1 MAREYVNVCTQK
13 SLMSPSTPKELAR
26 SYILYE
32 LQRRRLM
39 CSLTSMQK
47 LVSLR
52 CPETASVTKT
62 SPGDD
67 SQASFRRVM
76 TTCVATESR
85 GSPRYCDDIKRV
97 IFPRSIR
104 HREHWCHFQ
113 GDAEH
118 LTPWPRPYPAQKCTQ
133 RLNAKG
139 LLKVR
144 GGHVANA
151 HVKVMLCTPNIMSRK
166 RYKILTCYCKP
177 LTNISY
183 ILATRPLYFV
193 TLLKILQYIRW
204 VHLTLSIVTSFAIY
218 TVSQKTSHLWFAIT
232 LT

>member
-1 MAREYVNVCTQK
+1 MQIVNNYTYSNRDRGFILPHFVRFTFRGFSIPLTARAYVNVRTQK
-13 SLMSPSTPKELAR
+13 SLMSTPKESAR

-47 LVSLR
+47 LVSLPR
-52 CPETASVTKT
+52 PETASTTKT

-85 GSPRYCDDIKRV
+85 GSPQYCDDIERV

-113 GDAEH
+113 GDAGH
-118 LTPWPRPYPAQKCTQ
+118 LIPRPRPCTAV
-133 RLNAKG
+133 RNARNVSIGKW

-151 HVKVMLCTPNIMSRK
+151 HDVKVMLCRPNRPMSRNG
-166 RYKILTCYCKP
+166 YKIVTCYCKP
-177 LTNISY
+177 LINISY
-183 ILATRPLYFV
+183 ILATFV
-193 TLLKILQYIRW
+193 LCY
-204 VHLTLSIVTSFAIY
+204 LT
-218 TVSQKTSHLWFAIT
+218 
-232 LT
+232 